1 MVAGIAKTYF
11 RLKELKQQYDSELDW
26 LPPFMRDWHGL
37 HNYQKV
43 LMKVYHEGG
52 LKVLVMASGYRADKL
67 KSLANAFNF
76 KRTNAILMQVREA

>member
-1 MVAGIAKTYF
+1 VVADIAKTYF

-52 LKVLVMASGYRADKL
+52 L
-67 KSLANAFNF
+67 
-76 KRTNAILMQVREA
+76 